1 MNLNNVDY
9 ISTLRK
15 KIEAHNAKSV
25 SYLATSIMNN
35 AEMLFL
41 VNEKITIGIAIKQ
54 YNKCIED
61 QGIYTLV
68 RPDALSEDFIQ
79 RELKNTII
87 NKCCQMGLEAVRVD
101 REVALQDNKR
111 TDLLIRYG
119 LCNPIMVEL
128 KLLHNKEI
136 QEEKKRREY
145 RNKFIQYTNATGT
158 CLSVFWVFDVHRES
172 SKRKIKTRVQRV
184 TSYFCLTDGL

>member
-1 MNLNNVDY
+1 
-9 ISTLRK
+9 
-15 KIEAHNAKSV
+15 
-25 SYLATSIMNN
+25 
-35 AEMLFL
+35 
-41 VNEKITIGIAIKQ
+41 
-54 YNKCIED
+54 
-61 QGIYTLV
+61 
-68 RPDALSEDFIQ
+68 
-79 RELKNTII
+79 
-87 NKCCQMGLEAVRVD
+87 MGLEAVRVD
-101 REVALQDNKR
+101 REVALHDNKR

-172 SKRKIKTRVQRV
+172 SKRSEFEKLRLEYKDLPH
-184 TSYFCLTDGL
+184 TSVLLTDCKCSSGVETGLPKQNTKVKKNKKSKK